1 MKLEHTLWANT
12 VLASGKI
19 LAMALYT
26 GKDTRMAMN
35 SRDARTKMGRLDNEI
50 NFLSKLLFLMMV
62 AMSGVL
68 ILLAGSNFTWHLL
81 I

>member
-1 MKLEHTLWANT
+1 
-12 VLASGKI
+12 
-19 LAMALYT
+19 MALYT

-50 NFLSKLLFLMMV
+50 NFLSKLLFVMMV
-62 AMSGVL
+62 VMSAVL